1 MQEVLVPETGS
12 GRIDYIDPGRIDYVD
27 PGRIDYVD
35 NLRVFLTALVVCHH
49 QAIAFGAPG
58 GWYYVVTAPK
68 DIPSLVVMTLF
79 VAVNQAFFM
88 SLFFF
93 VAAYFTRMSL
103 GRKGWRR
110 FVRDRLIRLGIPLVV
125 YYFLLNPSV
134 VYIVFLFSGRTRA
147 GYFEFMADKGPDLFG
162 SGPMWFVLSLIMF
175 TAVYV
180 AISAGSRRGDAG
192 RRVPLPG
199 NGAVLAFI
207 LVIGAVTFPMRL
219 VYPTGTGFLNLQLG
233 YFPLYICM
241 FAFGIVA
248 YRSSWLDQ
256 LGRRQ
261 ANIWFVV
268 AIAAIFTLP
277 VIAFLGGAFTG
288 NEDLFQGGLTWQAYA
303 YAAWEP
309 FVCIGISMKLL
320 VFFRERLNR
329 ANALTARL
337 SKSAY
342 TVYILHPFFV
352 VTATG
357 LIKDL
362 ALPPLALALLACSV
376 VLIGQVPLLNK
387 VL

>member
-1 MQEVLVPETGS
+1 MQEMVAPETSS
-12 GRIDYIDPGRIDYVD
+12 GRM
-27 PGRIDYVD
+27 DYVD

-49 QAIAFGAPG
+49 QSIAFGAPG

-93 VAAYFTRMSL
+93 VAAFFTPTSL
-103 GRKGWRR
+103 AKKGMPT
-110 FVRDRLIRLGIPLVV
+110 FARDRLIRLGIPLIV
-125 YYFLLNPSV
+125 YFFLLNPTV
-134 VYIVFLFSGRTRA
+134 VYLVLRFSGRTRA
-147 GYFEFMADKGPDLFG
+147 GYFEFMVDRGPDLFG
-162 SGPMWFVLSLIMF
+162 SGPMWFVLSLVMF

-180 AISAGSRRGDAG
+180 AVGAGSRRGGAG
-192 RRVPLPG
+192 GRVPLPG
-199 NGAVLAFI
+199 NLAVLAFI
-207 LVIGAVTFPMRL
+207 LFIGVATFLVRL
-219 VYPTGTGFLNLQLG
+219 VYPVGTGILNLQLG

-241 FAFGIVA
+241 FAFGILA
-248 YRSSWLDQ
+248 YRSSWLEQ

-261 ANIWFVV
+261 ANRWFYV
-268 AIAAIFTLP
+268 AIASILALPAIVF
-277 VIAFLGGAFTG
+277 FGGAFDG
-288 NEDLFQGGLTWQAYA
+288 NEDLFKGGLAWQAYV

-309 FVCIGISMKLL
+309 FVCVGISMKLL
-320 VFFRERLNR
+320 VFFREHFNR
-329 ANALTARL
+329 VNALTARL

-357 LIKDL
+357 LLKDL
-362 ALPPLALALLACSV
+362 PLPPLALTVLACSA
-376 VLIGQVPLLNK
+376 VLIVAFACSNLIRQAPLLNK